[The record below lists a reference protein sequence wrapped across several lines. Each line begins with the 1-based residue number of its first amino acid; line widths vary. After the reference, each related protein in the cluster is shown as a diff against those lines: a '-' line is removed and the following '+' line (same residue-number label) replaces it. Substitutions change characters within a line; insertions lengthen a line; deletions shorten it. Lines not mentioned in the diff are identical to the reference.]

1 MSESK
6 SASGPPVGTD
16 LSRTMAVLQDGGLVG
31 LPTETVYGLAADA
44 HNPSAVAKIFQVK
57 GRPVEHPLIVHVP
70 DIASARR
77 WAQNWPASA
86 DALARAFWPG
96 PLTLIV
102 VKSSDA
108 PDIVTGGRKTVALR
122 IPDHPLT
129 LKLLQSFPGGI
140 AAPSANRFG
149 KVSPTTA
156 HHVTTDL
163 GDDVDYVLD
172 GGPCAVG
179 VESTIVDCAV
189 SPPQVLRFGS
199 ITVEQIEAVIGAV
212 DAASGPSRASGML
225 ASHYAPR
232 CRVHCAVS
240 LHEAE
245 TLARHSLTR
254 WRVLNGS
261 LNPQQFAHDLYAL
274 LRQCDDDNIADVY
287 IVLPADTDIG
297 RAIRDRVL
305 KAAADHQQRD

>member
-1 MSESK
+1 MSESQFV
-6 SASGPPVGTD
+6 SEPRVGTD
-16 LSRTMAVLQDGGLVG
+16 LSRAVTILRDGGLIG

-44 HNPSAVAKIFQVK
+44 HNPVAVARIFQVK

-70 DIASARR
+70 DIASARV
-77 WAQNWPASA
+77 WAKDWPDSA

-108 PDIVTGGRKTVALR
+108 PDSVTGGRATVALR
-122 IPDHPLT
+122 IPNHPLA
-129 LKLLQSFPGGI
+129 LGLLQSFPGGI

-156 HHVTTDL
+156 HHVTSDL

-172 GGPCAVG
+172 GGPCGVG

-189 SPPQVLRFGS
+189 SPPQILRFGS
-199 ITVEQIEAVIGAV
+199 VTVEHIKSVIGVV
-212 DAASGPSRASGML
+212 DAASGPSRASGMMV
-225 ASHYAPR
+225 SHYAPR
-232 CRVHCAVS
+232 CRVHSALTVS
-240 LHEAE
+240 EAE
-245 TLARHSLTR
+245 SRAQLSSTAT
-254 WRVLNGS
+254 RVLDGS
-261 LNPQQFAHDLYAL
+261 LDPQQFAHDLYAH
-274 LRQCDDDNIADVY
+274 LRRCDDDNIEDVI
-287 IVLPADTDIG
+287 IVLPADLDIG

-305 KAAADHQQRD
+305 KAAADHQDRA